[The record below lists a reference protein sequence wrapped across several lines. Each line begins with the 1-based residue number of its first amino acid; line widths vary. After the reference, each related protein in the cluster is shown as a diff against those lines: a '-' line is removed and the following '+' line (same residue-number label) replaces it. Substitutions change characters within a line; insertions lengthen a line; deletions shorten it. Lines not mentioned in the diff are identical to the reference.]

1 MVWWFLNS
9 DEFLVEMEISR
20 ANSFVQVV
28 CNTLCY
34 VVGFFIFLYLFIYL
48 FFVCDVDT
56 SRFVGI

>member
-1 MVWWFLNS
+1 MVYVWWFLNS

-34 VVGFFIFLYLFIYL
+34 VVGFFIFLYLFTYFL
-48 FFVCDVDT
+48 YVM
-56 SRFVGI
+56 

>member
-1 MVWWFLNS
+1 MVYVWWFLNS

-28 CNTLCY
+28 CNTLCW
-34 VVGFFIFLYLFIYL
+34 FFYFSLFIYL